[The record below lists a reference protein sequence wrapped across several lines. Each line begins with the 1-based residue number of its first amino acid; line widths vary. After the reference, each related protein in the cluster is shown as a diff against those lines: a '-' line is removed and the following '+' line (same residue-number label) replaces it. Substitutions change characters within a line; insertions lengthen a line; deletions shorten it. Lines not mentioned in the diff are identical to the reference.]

1 MNLLML
7 FLLFQMTV
15 FKHYVNLSSQ
25 DFLLQKI
32 FLHEGVKV
40 LVKVVVFDFKHTIA
54 DQWEEKAYIAFRQPN
69 KEVPVYVV
77 KRWDGTGTKRT
88 LHLNIL
94 LSIGCIDPYFQEK
107 TIPKPRANKQQNHKK
122 QNKKDTELEQQND
135 VVDLDTSDS
144 DSEYEI

>member
-1 MNLLML
+1 M
-7 FLLFQMTV
+7 
-15 FKHYVNLSSQ
+15 
-25 DFLLQKI
+25 
-32 FLHEGVKV
+32 
-40 LVKVVVFDFKHTIA
+40 
-54 DQWEEKAYIAFRQPN
+54 RQPN
-69 KEVPVYVV
+69 KEVPVYVA

-107 TIPKPRANKQQNHKK
+107 TIPKPRAKKQQNHTK

-144 DSEYEI
+144 DSEYEIQDVKVRYKKLT